1 MHESHLILDQL
12 AIIKIEATLWSGRK
26 QLHPEDLILGDGS
39 RLPPRDL
46 ASLGSKRIA
55 DPRDIQVF
63 ARLKREAERC
73 CQKVG
78 SRFIGGYAVPASRLD
93 AVIVQLDLIRQKFEA
108 ARFDF
113 LSRYDEAIA
122 DWANQHPEFK
132 DAIRRSVDPVSK
144 VATLL
149 TFDFVVFRLRS
160 MEALEGSLE
169 RKLETL
175 PETLMS
181 EIALEARSFAAES
194 LTGKSVATR
203 RVIAP
208 LRRIRDKLQGLCFVD
223 PTLRGWV
230 DALDELLDRMPR
242 RGEVRGGY
250 LRELEVMALRLGHS
264 DRAPSDRKHPLGS
277 DDPIPP
283 PFDAKATE
291 DFWHSNTPGIVKTPS
306 VPEASPSRSSFWF

>member
-26 QLHPEDLILGDGS
+26 RLHPEDLILGDGS
-39 RLPPRDL
+39 RLPPKDL

-55 DPRDIQVF
+55 DPKDIQVF
-63 ARLKREAERC
+63 ARLKKEAERC

-78 SRFIGGYAVPASRLD
+78 SRFIGGYAIPASRLD
-93 AVIVQLDLIRQKFEA
+93 AVVQNLDLIRQKFEA

-113 LSRYDEAIA
+113 LSRYDEAIS
-122 DWANQHPEFK
+122 DWANQHPDFK
-132 DAIRRSVDPVSK
+132 EAIRRSVDPVSK

-160 MEALEGSLE
+160 LEAMEGSLE
-169 RKLETL
+169 RKLKRL

-181 EIALEARSFAAES
+181 EVALEARTFAAES

-208 LRRIRDKLQGLCFVD
+208 LRRIRDKLQGLAFVD
-223 PTLRGWV
+223 ASLRGWV

-242 RGEVRGGY
+242 RGDIRGSY
-250 LRELEVMALRLGHS
+250 LRELEVMALRLSHA
-264 DRAPSDRKHPLGS
+264 DRLHDGMKSAP
-277 DDPIPP
+277 DPDCPMP
-283 PFDAKATE
+283 SVLAAPAPQ
-291 DFWHSNTPGIVKTPS
+291 DFWHSNAPGIVKNPS
-306 VPEASPSRSSFWF
+306 VPEGAPSRGSFWF